1 MRVSYKIHTLARALT
16 GQTERTTD
24 GAETGE
30 GRVLQDC
37 DDAATQCSNNVAR

>member
-1 MRVSYKIHTLARALT
+1 MRVSYKTSTCFDRS
-16 GQTERTTD
+16 TERTTD

-30 GRVLQDC
+30 GGVLQDY